1 MPLELHCQDAVLE
14 AMLPIVRL
22 FVEASA
28 SILRAFQP
36 LSVEAAKLA
45 ILRPT
50 SDRPSIVLR
59 SEFGA
64 R

>member
-14 AMLPIVRL
+14 AMLPIVRR
-22 FVEASA
+22 FVKATASTR
-28 SILRAFQP
+28 RAFQP

-50 SDRPSIVLR
+50 SARPSIVLR

>member
-28 SILRAFQP
+28 STLRAFQP
-36 LSVEAAKLA
+36 LSVEAGKLA

-59 SEFGA
+59 SGFGA